1 MGYVNPKLKEASL
14 RYSTYDYSVKFSE
27 LKNPAFAF
35 GYFFGY
41 TGTGYTYIHIAIT
54 FILEFIG
61 IYLWKREDIKE
72 NEADS
77 YKNNRHIEKSS
88 MEETNNKIKKE
99 PFLKN
104 NKSVKDFYNYKSNNK
119 PNYKEAKKKIYELKK
134 LLDDGIINKDEYE
147 KSAAKY
153 KKILL
158 ED

>member
-1 MGYVNPKLKEASL
+1 
-14 RYSTYDYSVKFSE
+14 
-27 LKNPAFAF
+27 
-35 GYFFGY
+35 
-41 TGTGYTYIHIAIT
+41 
-54 FILEFIG
+54 
-61 IYLWKREDIKE
+61 
-72 NEADS
+72 
-77 YKNNRHIEKSS
+77 

-147 KSAAKY
+147 KSATKY